1 MTPRPSSAR
10 HGVKGSCV
18 VHQVPRNAGP
28 TDEQRLLTFLAGCL
42 VHARILPVSRLLER
56 FAKGSLS
63 TLLQKGRFQEI
74 ILCQITHNNRQNELE
89 SKRVSNCLGSRDE

>member
-1 MTPRPSSAR
+1 MTPCPSSAS

-56 FAKGSLS
+56 FAKGSLLHCKKAVS
-63 TLLQKGRFQEI
+63 RNNF
-74 ILCQITHNNRQNELE
+74 CQITHNNRQNELE
-89 SKRVSNCLGSRDE
+89 DKRVSNCLGSRDE